1 MGSTPVP
8 GVVFGV
14 SPDTG
19 LQHLLG
25 EESVFDGTSKTARE
39 DACAHRRVA
48 AINHQRARLLWG
60 GACLKRPAK
69 STGVWHKRLDKGL
82 NGRRST
88 EVVPIEL
95 EALDFGLAGLA
106 YDDDVVI
113 VGWLAR
119 ALLAGIDES
128 GAGIFAGLHEPQA
141 HWIALGERP
150 VRCEDLVGG
159 VRVQSDGASSKLN

>member
-1 MGSTPVP
+1 MSITPTKKPLETQRTSTA
-8 GVVFGV
+8 
-14 SPDTG
+14 
-19 LQHLLG
+19 
-25 EESVFDGTSKTARE
+25 ARE
-39 DACAHRRVA
+39 
-48 AINHQRARLLWG
+48 
-60 GACLKRPAK
+60 LKP
-69 STGVWHKRLDKGL
+69 
-82 NGRRST
+82 
-88 EVVPIEL
+88 
-95 EALDFGLAGLA
+95 LDFGLAGLA

-159 VRVQSDGASSKLN
+159 VRIQSDGASSKLN

>member
-1 MGSTPVP
+1 MSSTGRRRLHARTRALPA
-8 GVVFGV
+8 V
-14 SPDTG
+14 SQRST
-19 LQHLLG
+19 
-25 EESVFDGTSKTARE
+25 
-39 DACAHRRVA
+39 
-48 AINHQRARLLWG
+48 INERDCCG